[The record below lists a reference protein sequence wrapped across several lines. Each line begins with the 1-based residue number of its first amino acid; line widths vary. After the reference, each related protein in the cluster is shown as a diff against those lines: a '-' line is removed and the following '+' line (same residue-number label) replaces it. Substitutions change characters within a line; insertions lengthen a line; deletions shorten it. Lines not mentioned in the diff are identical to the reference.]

1 MVTMEPKLGEE
12 ERRVGLD
19 EGAVTLRPIS
29 NRSAARLEPS
39 GLSVGL
45 FQSLVVSTGQMMT

>member
-1 MVTMEPKLGEE
+1 MEPKLGEE

-19 EGAVTLRPIS
+19 EGPVTLGPIS
-29 NRSAARLEPS
+29 NRSTARLEPS

-45 FQSLVVSTGQMMT
+45 FQSLIVSTGLMST

>member
-1 MVTMEPKLGEE
+1 MEPKLGEE

>member
-19 EGAVTLRPIS
+19 EGPVTLGPIS
-29 NRSAARLEPS
+29 NRSTARLEPS

-45 FQSLVVSTGQMMT
+45 FQSLIVSTGLMST